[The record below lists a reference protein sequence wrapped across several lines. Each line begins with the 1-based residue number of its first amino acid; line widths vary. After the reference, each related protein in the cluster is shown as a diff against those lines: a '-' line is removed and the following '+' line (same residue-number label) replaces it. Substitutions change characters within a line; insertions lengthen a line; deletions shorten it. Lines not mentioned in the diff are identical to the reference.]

1 MTLISGGRARADC
14 NLIQLPVLAI
24 TVRNAPGLLSVEP
37 AAVPAPEPPQQATVA
52 EHLIAAD
59 GRGVEVDVVV
69 GGDGEFHSSQ

>member
-14 NLIQLPVLAI
+14 NLIQLPVLAV
-24 TVRNAPGLLSVEP
+24 TVRNAPELLSVE
-37 AAVPAPEPPQQATVA
+37 PAPEPPQQATVA

-69 GGDGEFHSSQ
+69 GGDGEFHFIQ